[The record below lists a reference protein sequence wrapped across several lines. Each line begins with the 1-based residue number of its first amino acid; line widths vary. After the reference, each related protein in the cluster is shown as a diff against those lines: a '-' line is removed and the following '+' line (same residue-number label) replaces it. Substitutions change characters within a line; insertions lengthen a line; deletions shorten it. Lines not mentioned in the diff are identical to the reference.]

1 VLYPN
6 LFVLADSVRGDTGL
20 TLSNY
25 ARFFTSR
32 AELRALWNSVWISAA
47 SVVLS
52 ALVGV
57 PLAFLFTRRE
67 FPGRRLL
74 GALAALPVSLPPLV
88 GVIAFLFLYGETGF
102 FTRSVQELRG
112 LSASPWRL
120 SGAWAVLLVHT
131 YTMYVYF
138 SLFPAAGLA
147 RLDRAHAEAA
157 AALGASR
164 WPTLRRITLPMLA
177 PALGGAAL

>member
-1 VLYPN
+1 DPPASAGGRRIAVAALGVIALLLWLVLYPN

-57 PLAFLFTRRE
+57 PHALRVSRRE
-67 FPGRRLL
+67 FPGRRRL
-74 GALAALPVSLPPLV
+74 GALAALPVALPPLV
-88 GVIAFLFLYGETGF
+88 RVIAVLFRYGGAGYPA
-102 FTRSVQELRG
+102 RSVQELLG

-120 SGAWAVLLVHT
+120 
-131 YTMYVYF
+131 
-138 SLFPAAGLA
+138 
-147 RLDRAHAEAA
+147 
-157 AALGASR
+157 
-164 WPTLRRITLPMLA
+164 
-177 PALGGAAL
+177 